1 MIHRGNINEQEIL
14 HLMRQKD
21 PSAIKIIYS
30 YYVDILS
37 AVCSRYIICDEDVKD
52 VLQDSFIKIF
62 TSMDTFE
69 YRGAGSIK
77 AWLVR
82 IVVNESLKFLKKN
95 EKTDFLQ
102 YESDL
107 PDAIDEDKDEPDAR
121 NVPSDLILDMIRLLP
136 IGYRT
141 VFNLFVFE
149 KKSHKEIANLLN
161 ITESTSTSQFYR
173 AKIML
178 AKWIKEYNKAAHE
191 RGMDK

>member
-69 YRGAGSIK
+69 YRGVGSIK

-107 PDAIDEDKDEPDAR
+107 PDAIDEDMDEPDAR

-161 ITESTSTSQFYR
+161 ITESTSTSQLYR
-173 AKIML
+173 AKKML
-178 AKWIKEYNKAAHE
+178 AKWINEYNEAAYE

>member
-121 NVPSDLILDMIRLLP
+121 NVPSDLIFYMIRLLP

-161 ITESTSTSQFYR
+161 ITESTSTSQLYR
-173 AKIML
+173 AKKML
-178 AKWIKEYNKAAHE
+178 AKWIKEYNKAAYE

>member
-1 MIHRGNINEQEIL
+1 MKHSGNINEQEIL
-14 HLMRQKD
+14 HLIRQNG
-21 PSAIKIIYS
+21 SLAIKTIYS
-30 YYVDILS
+30 YYIEYLT
-37 AVCSRYIICDEDVKD
+37 AVCSRYVICDEDVKD
-52 VLQDSFIKIF
+52 VLQDSFVKIF
-62 TSMDTFE
+62 TSLNTFE

-107 PDAIDEDKDEPDAR
+107 PDAIDEDEDEPDVK
-121 NVPSDLILDMIRLLP
+121 NIPSDLILDMIRLLP

-173 AKIML
+173 AKKML
-178 AKWIKEYNKAAHE
+178 AKWINEYNEAAYE

>member
-1 MIHRGNINEQEIL
+1 MIHSGNINEQEIL
-14 HLMRQKD
+14 HLIRQNQS
-21 PSAIKIIYS
+21 SAIKTIYS
-30 YYVDILS
+30 CYIEHLT
-37 AVCSRYIICDEDVKD
+37 AVCSRYVICDEDVKD
-52 VLQDSFIKIF
+52 VLQDSFIKIV
-62 TSMDTFE
+62 TSLNTFE
-69 YRGAGSIK
+69 YRGTGSIK

-107 PDAIDEDKDEPDAR
+107 PDAIDEDEDEADVR
-121 NVPSDLILDMIRLLP
+121 NVPVDLISDMIRLLP

-161 ITESTSTSQFYR
+161 ITESTSTSQLYR
-173 AKIML
+173 AKKML
-178 AKWIKEYNKAAHE
+178 AKWINEYNEAAYE

>member
-1 MIHRGNINEQEIL
+1 MKHSGNINEQEIL
-14 HLMRQKD
+14 HLIRQNG
-21 PSAIKIIYS
+21 SLAIKTIYS
-30 YYVDILS
+30 YYIEYLT
-37 AVCSRYIICDEDVKD
+37 AVCSRYVICDEDVKD
-52 VLQDSFIKIF
+52 VLQDSFVKIF
-62 TSMDTFE
+62 TSLNTFE

-107 PDAIDEDKDEPDAR
+107 PDAIDEDEDEPDVK
-121 NVPSDLILDMIRLLP
+121 NIPSDLILDMIRLLP

-173 AKIML
+173 AKKML
-178 AKWIKEYNKAAHE
+178 AKWIKDYSKAAYE

>member
-1 MIHRGNINEQEIL
+1 MTHSGNINEQEIF
-14 HLMRQKD
+14 HLMRQND
-21 PSAIKIIYS
+21 SLAIKTIYS
-30 YYVDILS
+30 YYIEHLT
-37 AVCSRYIICDEDVKD
+37 AVCSRYVICDEDVKD
-52 VLQDSFIKIF
+52 ILQDSFIKIF
-62 TSMDTFE
+62 TSLNTFE
-69 YRGAGSIK
+69 YRGTGSIK

-107 PDAIDEDKDEPDAR
+107 PDTIDEDENEPDAK
-121 NVPSDLILDMIRLLP
+121 NIPSDLILNMIRLLP

-149 KKSHKEIANLLN
+149 KKSHKEIACLLN

-173 AKIML
+173 AKKML
-178 AKWIKEYNKAAHE
+178 AKWIKEYNKAAYE
-191 RGMDK
+191 RRMDK

>member
-69 YRGAGSIK
+69 YRGADSIK

-107 PDAIDEDKDEPDAR
+107 PDAIDEDMDEPDAR

-161 ITESTSTSQFYR
+161 ITESTSTSQLYR
-173 AKIML
+173 AKKML
-178 AKWIKEYNKAAHE
+178 AKWINEYNEAAYE

>member
-52 VLQDSFIKIF
+52 VLQDSFIKIV
-62 TSMDTFE
+62 TSLNTFE
-69 YRGAGSIK
+69 YRGTGSIK

-107 PDAIDEDKDEPDAR
+107 PDAIDEDEDEADVR
-121 NVPSDLILDMIRLLP
+121 NIPCDLILDMIRLLP

-149 KKSHKEIANLLN
+149 KKSHKEIASLLN

-173 AKIML
+173 AKKML
-178 AKWIKEYNKAAHE
+178 AKWIKAYNEAAYE

>member
-1 MIHRGNINEQEIL
+1 
-14 HLMRQKD
+14 MRQKD

-161 ITESTSTSQFYR
+161 ITESTSTSQLYR
-173 AKIML
+173 AKKML
-178 AKWIKEYNKAAHE
+178 AKWINEYNEAAYE

>member
-161 ITESTSTSQFYR
+161 ITESTSTSQLYR
-173 AKIML
+173 AKKML
-178 AKWIKEYNKAAHE
+178 AKWINEYNEAAYE